1 MKNIFLIVISLLF
14 IFFSCQK
21 EKRTIIPEL
30 CGTWTL
36 DSITAENVSHSQS
49 GGYQNVRRKLTEP
62 EIIYLELKE
71 NGDYKITRNSIEEEK
86 GFIKWDEVAKM
97 REERTLIEIFS
108 TINSKV
114 YLKTTPNEALLKKT
128 ILKKGDFFDPPK
140 ISFGLIDI
148 VKNQID
154 TIYNAL
160 IVTPNDTEFYKKY
173 FGTKIK

>member
-1 MKNIFLIVISLLF
+1 MKKILFLIVIKLILL
-14 IFFSCQK
+14 SCNK

-30 CGTWTL
+30 CGTWKL
-36 DSITAENVSHSQS
+36 DSLTADNVSHSLGS
-49 GGYQNVRRKLTEP
+49 GYQNVRRKLTEP

-114 YLKTTPNEALLKKT
+114 YLKTTPNEALLKKRVF
-128 ILKKGDFFDPPK
+128 KKGDFFDPPK
-140 ISFGLIDI
+140 LSFGLIDI
-148 VKNQID
+148 VQNQID

-160 IVTPNDTEFYKKY
+160 IVIPNDTEFYKKY
-173 FGTKIK
+173 YGTKIK